1 MSRSKEYCFNGG
13 QIDEFCTTSLEEY
26 KEKYQEYEWGQKK
39 SSLIIFFSL
48 LGGFVLMGVCIW
60 ICFEFSKKRARQKI
74 NKWACSQVP
83 SNNRILRRLPE
94 SENVPLQRLTSA
106 QERLMTAARI
116 PLPTRTNPPQDD
128 WPFQSWNSQPYTN
141 DISREQP
148 QALDITDN
156 IPPERPTSSQ
166 RKPLTAAGIQL
177 PPPAQIP
184 RPEPQIPTQETQP
197 QSSSID
203 REESHGPHNGPL
215 QHWTSAQE
223 RLLTAAGIP
232 LPLRLS
238 LLNLS
243 NRLPGAPV

>member
-1 MSRSKEYCFNGG
+1 MGAEKKFSDYFLLIIRWICPHGCLYLDLFR
-13 QIDEFCTTSLEEY
+13 ILEET
-26 KEKYQEYEWGQKK
+26 
-39 SSLIIFFSL
+39 
-48 LGGFVLMGVCIW
+48 
-60 ICFEFSKKRARQKI
+60 RKI
-74 NKWACSQVP
+74 NKWACSRVP

-177 PPPAQIP
+177 PPPAQIL

-203 REESHGPHNGPL
+203 RE
-215 QHWTSAQE
+215 
-223 RLLTAAGIP
+223 
-232 LPLRLS
+232 
-238 LLNLS
+238 
-243 NRLPGAPV
+243 